1 MAELLELSDC
11 EFKIIIINALMAL
24 IKKEVNSIREK
35 IGNITGRQ
43 KI

>member
-11 EFKIIIINALMAL
+11 EFKIIIINALKTL
-24 IKKEVNSIREK
+24 IKKEVNRIQEK
-35 IGNITGRQ
+35 IGNIIGRQ